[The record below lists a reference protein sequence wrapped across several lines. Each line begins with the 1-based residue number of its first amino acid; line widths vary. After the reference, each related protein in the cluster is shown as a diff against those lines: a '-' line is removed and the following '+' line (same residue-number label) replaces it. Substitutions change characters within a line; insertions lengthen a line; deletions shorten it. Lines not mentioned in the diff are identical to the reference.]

1 MNTKTSDARLV
12 PIREV
17 AKITG
22 LNPITLRAWERR
34 YGLIEPVRTES
45 GHRLYTPEHIEM
57 LQEAIKLTEQGIPIS
72 QIKALL
78 PEPKASLPDQNG
90 DIATQLKTTAQQQD
104 LDSLNALLDT
114 LLADFPD
121 DFWRE
126 ALVNTHLMLRD
137 EETAV
142 VVFWESAVLP
152 RLYSRLYLTQR
163 HRRRRSGTSIWVQN
177 LAPQD
182 AVLKALIALQLEQAG
197 RRPLLCSWTLQPD
210 TQAATQL
217 EANRCA
223 DIAVI
228 AGASDAD
235 RQNAQA
241 WQKWAEAHPGLS
253 VQMFMPSGSKAPND
267 AADFSVSYLGTN
279 AH

>member
-1 MNTKTSDARLV
+1 MNTKTPDARLV

-78 PEPKASLPDQNG
+78 PEPKASLPERDG
-90 DIATQLKTTAQQQD
+90 EIAAQLKATVQQQD
-104 LDSLNALLDT
+104 LDRLNQQLDT

-121 DFWRE
+121 DFWME
-126 ALVNTHLMLRD
+126 TLINTHLMLRG
-137 EETAV
+137 EERPIV
-142 VVFWESAVLP
+142 IFWESVLLP

-163 HRRRRSGTSIWVQN
+163 HRKRRSGTPVWIQN
-177 LAPQD
+177 LAPQE
-182 AVLKALIALQLEQAG
+182 AVLKALVALQLEQAG

-210 TQAATQL
+210 ESAATQL

-228 AGASDAD
+228 SGASASDL
-235 RQNAQA
+235 QNAQA
-241 WQKWAEAHPGLS
+241 WQKWAEVHPDLS
-253 VQMFMPSGSKAPND
+253 LQWFSLSGSEAPNETPNVHVTYLNTD
-267 AADFSVSYLGTN
+267 A
-279 AH
+279 H